1 MEEGK
6 LESLPED
13 VLRVHDWLMAA
24 MATSD
29 MAYKLNCY
37 SECVKVLERAAQTI
51 RVAVPDLR
59 WYMAKRG
66 SKGLPKWIL
75 NDPDIRAR
83 LDSTAFEKWYLDL
96 RGHVLQRNAKNFEL
110 IRRAGG
116 VVWDQEPD
124 PDDYKTTM
132 DGVADPDYKAMAGR
146 LGFSE
151 KTVKRLFEEAAR
163 LGIVEPLPKRI
174 GRGGKIV
181 YKVGWWQRIP
191 LGIRF
196 YPLLTKER
204 VGKKLSEFRTR
215 RTTEPASAAVP

>member
-6 LESLPED
+6 LGSLPED
-13 VLRVHDWLMAA
+13 VLRVHEWLEMA
-24 MATSD
+24 MVTSD
-29 MAYKLNCY
+29 VAYKLNGY
-37 SECVKVLERAAQTI
+37 SECLKVLERAAQTI
-51 RVAVPDLR
+51 RVAVPELR

-66 SKGLPKWIL
+66 SKGLPKWAL
-75 NDPDIRAR
+75 EDPDIRAR
-83 LDSTAFEKWYLDL
+83 LDRTAFEKWYLDL
-96 RGHVLQRNAKNFEL
+96 RQHVLQRSATNCEL

-124 PDDYKTTM
+124 PKDYKTAM
-132 DGVADPDYKAMAGR
+132 DAVADPDYKAMAGR
-146 LGFSE
+146 LGVSG

-163 LGIVEPLPKRI
+163 LGIVEALPKRI

-181 YKVGWWQRIP
+181 YKVGRWQRCP

-204 VGKKLSEFRTR
+204 VGDKLGDFRTR
-215 RTTEPASAAVP
+215 RTRGPACAATP